1 MQGIDY
7 LKAFGVALAL
17 MIANVAIAFGV
28 MAIYGQL
35 IAPGREAAFYQE
47 AALSIA
53 PWSSVV
59 AGALLFFGAAL
70 LFGMRRPGRSA
81 TAFALTF
88 TAIYVAIDLAIIA
101 AVGGL
106 GQQMAM
112 MGLSFATKF
121 GAALLGARQASGA
134 KAR

>member
-17 MIANVAIAFGV
+17 MVANVAIAFGV
-28 MAIYGQL
+28 MAIYGHL
-35 IAPGREAAFYQE
+35 IAPGREAAFYQN

-53 PWSSVV
+53 PWSSIV
-59 AGALLFFGAAL
+59 AGALLFFGAAF
-70 LFGMRRPGRSA
+70 LFGVRRQSRSA
-81 TAFALTF
+81 VTFALTF

-106 GQQMAM
+106 GQQMAI

-121 GAALLGARQASGA
+121 GAAFLGARQAGVA